1 MSKTRII
8 ENLAARKAITNDEAS
23 QLINEVFT
31 SLLDALDDG
40 KVMINDFGIF
50 DKRTRAARIGR
61 NIRTGEEIHVAGKQY
76 IRFREKR

>member
-61 NIRTGEEIHVAGKQY
+61 NIRTGEEIHVAEKQY

>member
-31 SLLDALDDG
+31 SLLDSLDDG

-61 NIRTGEEIHVAGKQY
+61 NIRTGEEIHVAEKQY